1 MAAPPTIALLGLG
14 EAGGTIAA
22 DLRAAGVT
30 VRGWDPLPETGP
42 DAAGPIDAARG
53 ADVVLSL
60 NSAADALDAARSV
73 LDVLGPDRV
82 LADGNTAPPALKREL
97 AALVAPT
104 GAAFADVALMAPVP
118 GNGVRTPALVSG
130 SGAEAFA
137 AALTPLGMPVTV
149 AGAEPGDAAQRK
161 LLRSVAWK
169 GMAAVALEAM
179 AAGRAAGCEG
189 WMRGVLDDLFT
200 GADADLVE
208 RMLTGSRLHAVR
220 RTHEMEAAGELL
232 RDLDV
237 PAHVADASAAWL
249 RARSAEAEAG
259 RRPG

>member
-1 MAAPPTIALLGLG
+1 MTTVALLGLG

-42 DAAGPIDAARG
+42 DAASAADAARG

-73 LDVLGPDRV
+73 LEVLGPGAV

-118 GNGVRTPALVSG
+118 GNGVRTPALASG
-130 SGAEAFA
+130 PGAEAFA
-137 AALTPLGMPVTV
+137 ATLGPLGMPVTV
-149 AGAEPGDAAQRK
+149 AGPEPGAAAERK
-161 LLRSVAWK
+161 LLRSVVWK
-169 GMAAVALEAM
+169 GIAAVAVEAM
-179 AAGRAAGCEG
+179 AAGRAAGCED
-189 WMRGVLDDLFT
+189 WMRAELVSVLES
-200 GADADLVE
+200 ADAELLDH
-208 RMLTGSRLHAVR
+208 MLAGSRRHAVR
-220 RTHEMEAAGELL
+220 RAHEMEAAGALL

-237 PAHVADASAAWL
+237 PPRVADAAAAWL
-249 RARSAEAEAG
+249 RAPRDEQA
-259 RRPG
+259 

>member
-1 MAAPPTIALLGLG
+1 MTTVALLGLG

-42 DAAGPIDAARG
+42 DAASAADAARG

-73 LDVLGPDRV
+73 LEVLGPGAV

-118 GNGVRTPALVSG
+118 GNGVRTPALASG
-130 SGAEAFA
+130 PGAEAFA
-137 AALTPLGMPVTV
+137 AALGPLGMPVTV
-149 AGAEPGDAAQRK
+149 AGPEPGLAAERK
-161 LLRSVAWK
+161 LLRSVVWK
-169 GMAAVALEAM
+169 GIAAVAGEAM
-179 AAGRAAGCEG
+179 AAGRAAGCED
-189 WMRGVLDDLFT
+189 WMRAELVAVLT
-200 GADADLVE
+200 SPPTPGCSTTCSPAAAAT
-208 RMLTGSRLHAVR
+208 RCAG
-220 RTHEMEAAGELL
+220 RT
-232 RDLDV
+232 RWR
-237 PAHVADASAAWL
+237 P
-249 RARSAEAEAG
+249 RARCCATSTC
-259 RRPG
+259 RRASPTPPRRGCARCARRARA

>member
-1 MAAPPTIALLGLG
+1 MAAAPTIALLGLG

-22 DLRAAGVT
+22 DLRAAGVV
-30 VRGWDPLPETGP
+30 VRGYDPLPETGP
-42 DAAGPIDAARG
+42 DADSAVEAARG

-73 LDVLGPDRV
+73 LGVLGPRAV

-118 GNGVRTPALVSG
+118 GNGLATPALASG
-130 SGAEAFA
+130 PGAEAFA
-137 AALTPLGMPVTV
+137 ALMTPLGMPVTV
-149 AGAEPGDAAQRK
+149 AGPEPGVAAERK

-179 AAGRAAGCEG
+179 EAARAAGCED
-189 WMRGVLDDLFT
+189 WMRELLDDLFT
-200 GADADLVE
+200 SADADLVE
-208 RMLTGSRLHAVR
+208 RMLTGSRVHATR
-220 RTHEMEAAGELL
+220 RAHEMQAAGELL

-249 RARSAEAEAG
+249 RALSAEAERRRAG
-259 RRPG
+259 A